1 MREDE
6 IATWERGNSTWEG
19 RLGALG
25 IVTVCV
31 CAQERVGVRDGFLA
45 GKRVKGYCG
54 RKIADIDADV
64 EVNLENVYNLDMAHK
79 ETVLSM
85 QDVTDADV
93 KEVAE
98 EMVEVITTTKII
110 VDEVSTAGGELNAGN
125 EEPVSVAPTNITTAQ
140 QTEATKTTVD
150 ITTAS
155 KAKGIVFHEKEV
167 STTRKVSS
175 KSQAKDKEKAKLVK
189 EPKIQKSRK
198 AQIAIDE
205 EVARWIEAE
214 WNADTKDNIDWNE
227 GMSYEEIRP
236 LFVEEYNKVQ
246 TLFKKDPKIDV
257 ERIIAPRKR
266 TRKEKMEKDKTVKK
280 QKGNELKHN
289 NVEKQKLE
297 EQQEAEELK
306 RNLEI
311 VPDDEDG
318 IFMNVTPLSSKPP
331 TIVDYKIYKEGK
343 K

>member
-25 IVTVCV
+25 TVPVCV
-31 CAQERVGVRDGFLA
+31 YAQERAGVRDGFLA

-85 QDVTDADV
+85 QDVTNADV

-98 EMVEVITTTKII
+98 EMVEIITTTKII
-110 VDEVSTAGGELNAGN
+110 VDEVSTADGELNAGN
-125 EEPVSVAPTNITTAQ
+125 EEP
-140 QTEATKTTVD
+140 
-150 ITTAS
+150 
-155 KAKGIVFHEKEV
+155 AKGIVFYEKEG

-175 KSQAKDKEKAKLVK
+175 KSQAKDKEKAKLVE

-214 WNADTKDNIDWNE
+214 WNANMKDKIDWNE
-227 GMSYEEIRP
+227 VVKQVQRMSYEEIRP
-236 LFVEEYNKVQ
+236 LFKEEYNKVQ
-246 TLFKKDPKIDV
+246 TLFKKDPKMDV

-266 TRKEKMEKDKTVKK
+266 TRKKKMEKDKTVKK
-280 QKGNELKHN
+280 QKGNELEHD

-311 VPDDEDG
+311 VPDDEDDV
-318 IFMNVTPLSSKPP
+318 FVNVTPLSSKDP

-343 K
+343 KEHF